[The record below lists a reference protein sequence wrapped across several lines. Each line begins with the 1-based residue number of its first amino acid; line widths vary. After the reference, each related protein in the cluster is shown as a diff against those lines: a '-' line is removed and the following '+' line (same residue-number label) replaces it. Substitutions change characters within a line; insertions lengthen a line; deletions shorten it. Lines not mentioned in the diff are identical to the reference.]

1 MMDKMSGYEITD
13 QDIQSVVKWLKDRD
27 PENANEEFAK
37 EMLLAMKMSYREV
50 GLTDPDSLEKFY
62 EEYKNKG

>member
-1 MMDKMSGYEITD
+1 MDKMSGYEITD

-37 EMLLAMKMSYREV
+37 EMLLSLKLSTRNFSFAK
-50 GLTDPDSLEKFY
+50 PDDIEEIYEKFKSG
-62 EEYKNKG
+62 EL